1 MNKSYPLILFFTLL
15 ASAAQA
21 GPLGKLLAFNSSLSS
36 PDLRNVHHALAT
48 AAYVDYYDIQGA
60 VIEKVGKWRKVIFD
74 ADKVDRKEIDRT
86 LRRLCVNP
94 KELKVLFST
103 TPKIHHCC
111 TPKRIFLNEHDY
123 DMLGEPEKEFLL
135 AHMIEHIK
143 HYNLAR
149 KVMHRTIISL
159 GVDVA
164 ARGLGASIPAAPI
177 SGGMFKNVSY
187 AILDTSRY
195 MLSSKWVQMLLGHRL
210 CGYTTA
216 EDEERFDREAAENLQ
231 SAEGGIRLCGKHRA
245 PRSKQQAWPDK
256 IQTWFI
262 QTLLPTQCWTSETDF
277 NRMQRLWELESRF
290 EEA

>member
-1 MNKSYPLILFFTLL
+1 MKRRYATILLFSLVAGAT
-15 ASAAQA
+15 QA
-21 GPLGKLLAFNSSLSS
+21 GPLGKMLAFNQSLSA
-36 PDLRNVHHALAT
+36 PELHNVHHALAT

-60 VIEKVGKWRKVIFD
+60 LIEKVGKWREVIFD
-74 ADKVDRKEIDRT
+74 ADKEDRKEIDRT

-123 DMLGEPEKEFLL
+123 DILGEPEKEFLL

-159 GVDVA
+159 GVDIA
-164 ARGLGASIPAAPI
+164 ARGLSAAIPAAAPV
-177 SGGMFKNVSY
+177 GGNMLKSVSY
-187 AILDTSRY
+187 DVLDTCSY
-195 MLSSKWVQMLLGHRL
+195 LLSSKWIQMFLGHRL

-216 EDEERFDREAAENLQ
+216 VDEERFDREAAENLQ
-231 SAEGGIRLCGKHRA
+231 TAEGGIRLCSKHRS
-245 PRSKQQAWPDK
+245 PRITPPQLSDK
-256 IQTWFI
+256 VGTWLMQTI
-262 QTLLPTQCWTSETDF
+262 LPTQCWTSETDVI
-277 NRMQRLWELESRF
+277 RMQRLWELEVRLDG
-290 EEA
+290 